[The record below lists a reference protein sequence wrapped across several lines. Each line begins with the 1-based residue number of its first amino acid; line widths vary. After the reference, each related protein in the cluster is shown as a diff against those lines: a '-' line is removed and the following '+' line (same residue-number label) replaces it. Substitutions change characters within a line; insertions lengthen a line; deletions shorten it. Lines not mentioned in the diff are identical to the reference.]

1 MTFFS
6 CVCVC
11 VYIAQTPN
19 LSTVA
24 EQNTMEKYEKVM
36 TIGRGASA
44 EVHLVNHLETK
55 KLYAVKRIKIDS
67 SLKTRTK
74 EAVIQEATILT
85 RLMHPHIVTCHEH
98 FIDLEEEYVFIVQD
112 YCDGGTLDDLIQSKK
127 EKGSF
132 AEKDIM
138 QWFVQLVMAIQYIH
152 SLKIL
157 HRDIKT
163 SNVFLTKKGTVKLG
177 DFGISKV
184 MTHTLDMANTCVG
197 TPCYLSPELCQDIPY
212 SSKSDIWALGC
223 LLFELCVLKPA
234 FHARNLLSLFYKIVK
249 GEYACVPKSCTA
261 NLHDLIKNILNKCP
275 EERPNASTILKIPYV
290 QEHLKLFIRDQESQ
304 LTKYNS
310 LKHLHL
316 AKRESEE
323 ITGDLC
329 KSLDL
334 CEEGMGGRNIKAVSA
349 PHLLSDDNVEE
360 PVSELCANMGAS
372 DEEDK
377 CNYSDDF
384 DQDSLS
390 SVEEHAENEISVPP
404 SSVET
409 PEETEATDE
418 MDFVEYP
425 DDFEEGEDNVVEIV
439 CNARSAME
447 VEANN
452 EAFREERGGQEEAA
466 VNLSTTIKTLRERC
480 IDDVGQ
486 TLFHEI
492 ASQFHKGLTP
502 EDLQLQFEHRLGS
515 DHLETCYIIFN
526 MDQENA

>member
-1 MTFFS
+1 
-6 CVCVC
+6 
-11 VYIAQTPN
+11 
-19 LSTVA
+19 
-24 EQNTMEKYEKVM
+24 METYENVM

-44 EVHLVNHLETK
+44 EVLLMNNMETK

-74 EAVIQEATILT
+74 EAVMQEATILT
-85 RLMHPHIVTCHEH
+85 RLKHPHIVTCHEY
-98 FIDLEEEYVFIVQD
+98 FIDQEEYVFIVQD
-112 YCDGGTLDDLIQSKK
+112 YCDGGTLDDLIQSQK

-132 AEKDIM
+132 AEEDIIR
-138 QWFVQLVMAIQYIH
+138 WLVQIVMAIQYIH

-223 LLFELCVLKPA
+223 LLFELCALEPA
-234 FHARNLLSLFYKIVK
+234 FHARNLLSLFYKIVR
-249 GEYACVPKSCTA
+249 GEYACVPKSYSE
-261 NLHDLIKNILNKCP
+261 NLQDLIKNILNKCP
-275 EERPNASTILKIPYV
+275 EERPSASTILKIPYV

-304 LTKYNS
+304 LTRYHS
-310 LKHLHL
+310 VKHLHL
-316 AKRESEE
+316 AKKESDE
-323 ITGDLC
+323 ITDDLQE
-329 KSLDL
+329 SLDHR
-334 CEEGMGGRNIKAVSA
+334 EEGMCVGNTKAVSTS
-349 PHLLSDDNVEE
+349 HRLSDKNLEE
-360 PVSELCANMGAS
+360 MASEVCENMGPS
-372 DEEDK
+372 DEGDK

-384 DQDSLS
+384 DLDSLS
-390 SVEEHAENEISVPP
+390 SVEEHAEDDEISVPP

-409 PEETEATDE
+409 CEETEATE
-418 MDFVEYP
+418 EVDFTEYP
-425 DDFEEGEDNVVEIV
+425 DDFEEWEDDVAEIV

-452 EAFREERGGQEEAA
+452 EVFREERDDQKEAA
-466 VNLSTTIKTLRERC
+466 VNLSSTIKTLREKC
-480 IDDVGQ
+480 IDDIGQ
-486 TLFHEI
+486 MLFHEVT
-492 ASQFHKGLTP
+492 SQFLKGLTP
-502 EDLQLQFEHRLGS
+502 EDLQPHFEHRLGS

>member
-1 MTFFS
+1 
-6 CVCVC
+6 
-11 VYIAQTPN
+11 
-19 LSTVA
+19 
-24 EQNTMEKYEKVM
+24 MEKYERVM

-44 EVHLVNHLETK
+44 EVLLMNNVETK
-55 KLYAVKRIKIDS
+55 RLYAVKRIKIDS

-74 EAVIQEATILT
+74 EAVMQEATILT
-85 RLMHPHIVTCHEH
+85 RLKHPHIVTCHEY
-98 FIDLEEEYVFIVQD
+98 FIDQEEHVFIVQD
-112 YCDGGTLDDLIQSKK
+112 YCDGGTLDDLIQSQKA
-127 EKGSF
+127 KGF
-132 AEKDIM
+132 FVEKDIM

-223 LLFELCVLKPA
+223 LLFELCALEPA

-249 GEYACVPKSCTA
+249 GEYACVPKSYSE
-261 NLHDLIKNILNKCP
+261 NLQNLIKRILNKCP
-275 EERPNASTILKIPYV
+275 EERPSASTILKISCV
-290 QEHLKLFIRDQESQ
+290 QEHLKFFIRDQESQ
-304 LTKYNS
+304 LTKYHS
-310 LKHLHL
+310 VKHLHL
-316 AKRESEE
+316 AKKESDE
-323 ITGDLC
+323 ITDAHHE
-329 KSLDL
+329 SLDHSA
-334 CEEGMGGRNIKAVSA
+334 EGMCPESIKVVSTS
-349 PHLLSDDNVEE
+349 HRLSDRNVEE
-360 PVSELCANMGAS
+360 MASEMCENMGPT
-372 DEEDK
+372 DEGDR

-390 SVEEHAENEISVPP
+390 SVEEHAEEDEISVPP

-409 PEETEATDE
+409 AEETEATDE
-418 MDFVEYP
+418 VDFVEYP
-425 DDFEEGEDNVVEIV
+425 DDFEEWEDDVAEIV
-439 CNARSAME
+439 CNARSAMD

-452 EAFREERGGQEEAA
+452 EAFLEERDNQEEAA
-466 VNLSTTIKTLRERC
+466 GNLSTTIKTLRERC
-480 IDDVGQ
+480 IDDIGQ
-486 TLFHEI
+486 TLFHEV
-492 ASQFHKGLTP
+492 AAQFFKGLTP
-502 EDLQLQFEHRLGS
+502 EDLQPHFEHRLGS

>member
-1 MTFFS
+1 
-6 CVCVC
+6 
-11 VYIAQTPN
+11 
-19 LSTVA
+19 
-24 EQNTMEKYEKVM
+24 MEKYEKIM

-44 EVHLVNHLETK
+44 EVHLMNNLETK

-74 EAVIQEATILT
+74 EAVMQEATILT
-85 RLMHPHIVTCHEH
+85 RLKHPHIVTCHEY

-127 EKGSF
+127 EKGYF

-184 MTHTLDMANTCVG
+184 MTHTLDMASTCVG

-223 LLFELCVLKPA
+223 LLFELCALKPA
-234 FHARNLLSLFYKIVK
+234 FHARNLISLFYKIVK
-249 GEYACVPKSCTA
+249 GEYACVPKSYSK
-261 NLHDLIKNILNKCP
+261 NQHNLIKNILNQCP
-275 EERPNASTILKIPYV
+275 EERPSASIILKIPYV

-304 LTKYNS
+304 LTKYHS
-310 LKHLHL
+310 LKHLHS
-316 AKRESEE
+316 AKSESDEL
-323 ITGDLC
+323 TGDLH
-329 KSLDL
+329 KSLHL
-334 CEEGMGGRNIKAVSA
+334 CEGGMCTRNIKPDSA
-349 PHLLSDDNVEE
+349 PHCLSDENVEE
-360 PVSELCANMGAS
+360 AVSEVCENMEPS

-390 SVEEHAENEISVPP
+390 SVEEDTEDEISVPP
-404 SSVET
+404 PSVET
-409 PEETEATDE
+409 PEETE
-418 MDFVEYP
+418 
-425 DDFEEGEDNVVEIV
+425 
-439 CNARSAME
+439 
-447 VEANN
+447 
-452 EAFREERGGQEEAA
+452 
-466 VNLSTTIKTLRERC
+466 
-480 IDDVGQ
+480 DDVGQ

-492 ASQFHKGLTP
+492 ASQFLKGLTP
-502 EDLQLQFEHRLGS
+502 EDLQPQFEHRLGS

>member
-1 MTFFS
+1 
-6 CVCVC
+6 
-11 VYIAQTPN
+11 
-19 LSTVA
+19 
-24 EQNTMEKYEKVM
+24 MEKYEKVM

-44 EVHLVNHLETK
+44 EVYLMNNLETK

-67 SLKTRTK
+67 SLKTRSK
-74 EAVIQEATILT
+74 EAVMQEATILT
-85 RLMHPHIVTCHEH
+85 RLKHPHVVTCHEY
-98 FIDLEEEYVFIVQD
+98 FIDPGEEYLFIVQD

-163 SNVFLTKKGTVKLG
+163 SNIFLTKKGTVKLG

-184 MTHTLDMANTCVG
+184 MTNTLDMANTCVG

-223 LLFELCVLKPA
+223 LLFELCALKPA
-234 FHARNLLSLFYKIVK
+234 FHAKNLLSLFYKIVK
-249 GEYACVPKSCTA
+249 GEYACVPKNYSE
-261 NLHDLIKNILNKCP
+261 NLHDLIKNLLCKCP
-275 EERPNASTILKIPYV
+275 EERPSASTILKSSYV

-310 LKHLHL
+310 
-316 AKRESEE
+316 AKYAPSGKTDGNE
-323 ITGDLC
+323 ITDHLC
-329 KSLDL
+329 QSLDSS
-334 CEEGMGGRNIKAVSA
+334 EEGMCV
-349 PHLLSDDNVEE
+349 PHCQNAENVE
-360 PVSELCANMGAS
+360 VMSSEVCDNIGPCA
-372 DEEDK
+372 EED
-377 CNYSDDF
+377 NYSDDF

-390 SVEEHAENEISVPP
+390 SSGEHAEDEMSVPA
-404 SSVET
+404 SSAET
-409 PEETEATDE
+409 SEVAEATDE
-418 MDFVEYP
+418 VDFTEYP
-425 DDFEEGEDNVVEIV
+425 DDFEEEEDDVAEIV

-452 EAFREERGGQEEAA
+452 DSFLEERGGQEEIA
-466 VNLSTTIKTLRERC
+466 VNLSSTIKSLKEKC

-492 ASQFHKGLTP
+492 ASQFLKGLTP
-502 EDLQLQFEHRLGS
+502 DDLQPQFEHRLGP

-526 MDQENA
+526 MNQEDA

>member
-1 MTFFS
+1 
-6 CVCVC
+6 
-11 VYIAQTPN
+11 
-19 LSTVA
+19 
-24 EQNTMEKYEKVM
+24 MEKYEKVM

-44 EVHLVNHLETK
+44 DVHLMNNLETK

-74 EAVIQEATILT
+74 EAVMQEATILT
-85 RLMHPHIVTCHEH
+85 GLKHPHIVTCHEY
-98 FIDLEEEYVFIVQD
+98 FIEQEEYVFIVQD

-132 AEKDIM
+132 AEDDIM
-138 QWFVQLVMAIQYIH
+138 RWFVQLVMAIQYIH
-152 SLKIL
+152 SLRIL

-184 MTHTLDMANTCVG
+184 MAHTLDMANTCVG

-212 SSKSDIWALGC
+212 SSKSDIWAIGC
-223 LLFELCVLKPA
+223 LLFELCALEPA

-249 GEYACVPKSCTA
+249 GEYACVPKSYSE

-275 EERPNASTILKIPYV
+275 EERPSASTILKIPYV
-290 QEHLKLFIRDQESQ
+290 QEHLKLFIRDQELQ
-304 LTKYNS
+304 LTKYHS
-310 LKHLHL
+310 VKHLHL
-316 AKRESEE
+316 AKESDE
-323 ITGDLC
+323 ITGDLHEP
-329 KSLDL
+329 LDL
-334 CEEGMGGRNIKAVSA
+334 CEEELCARNIKAVSA
-349 PHLLSDDNVEE
+349 SHCLADKNVEE
-360 PVSELCANMGAS
+360 MISEVCENMGPS

-390 SVEEHAENEISVPP
+390 SVEEHAEDEISLPP

-409 PEETEATDE
+409 SEETEATDE
-418 MDFVEYP
+418 VDFIEYP
-425 DDFEEGEDNVVEIV
+425 DDFEEGEDDVAEIV

-447 VEANN
+447 LEANN
-452 EAFREERGGQEEAA
+452 EAFREERDSQEEAA

-480 IDDVGQ
+480 IDDIGQ
-486 TLFHEI
+486 TLFHEV
-492 ASQFHKGLTP
+492 ASQFLKGLTP
-502 EDLQLQFEHRLGS
+502 EDLQPLFEHRLGS